1 MTFNSKSHLIIVP
14 TFNEIENISD
24 FIKEFLKLDISL
36 LVVDDNSPDGTG
48 NYVENIMKNQRL
60 GNWSV
65 GQTKAL
71 FVYDEEQYDRER
83 NEIDKDMLIELELN
97 KNSDVIRENRDMYNF
112 DALEQ
117 IDIADRINTEVYAL
131 NNVAEDD
138 DMGDDDD
145 QFRLDYGDL

>member
-1 MTFNSKSHLIIVP
+1 
-14 TFNEIENISD
+14 
-24 FIKEFLKLDISL
+24 
-36 LVVDDNSPDGTG
+36 
-48 NYVENIMKNQRL
+48 
-60 GNWSV
+60 
-65 GQTKAL
+65 
-71 FVYDEEQYDRER
+71 
-83 NEIDKDMLIELELN
+83 MLIELELN